1 MKEYYTTA
9 IIDDDQVSINNLV
22 ESLKNVDHLK
32 IIGWAKNGLSGKEMI
47 LKSKPD
53 LIFLDIEMPDMSG
66 FELLKDIREI
76 ITWPMQVIFYTAY
89 DSYLLKAIRESA
101 FDYLLKPYTNC
112 EFLIV
117 INHFFKHISTSI
129 KQYDFK
135 SAVDDFSLLPSDSP
149 FLITTIKGYR
159 VAKANEIG
167 FFEYEKSKKRWSA
180 IFESKLIP
188 LKRNTS
194 ASEILMLAPVFA
206 QINQQQII
214 NISYLE
220 AIEGKECI
228 LYPPFN
234 KHKSLTISRN
244 YYDSIQDKF
253 MSI

>member
-1 MKEYYTTA
+1 MKQNYTTA

-22 ESLKNVDHLK
+22 ESLKKVDHIT

-47 LKSKPD
+47 LNTKPD

-66 FELLKDIREI
+66 FELLRDIREI

-101 FDYLLKPYTNC
+101 FDYLLKPYSNFD
-112 EFLIV
+112 FLTV
-117 INHFFKHISTSI
+117 INHFFKYMSTSI

-135 SAVDDFSLLPSDSP
+135 SAVDDFSLLPSDGP

-159 VAKANEIG
+159 VAKASEIG
-167 FFEYEKSKKRWSA
+167 YFEYEKIKKRWSA
-180 IFESKLIP
+180 VFESKIIP

-194 ASEILMLAPVFA
+194 ASEILMLAPVFT

-228 LYPPFN
+228 LYPPFD
-234 KHKSLTISRN
+234 KHKSLTFSRN
-244 YYDSIQDKF
+244 YYDSIQDRF